1 MRLTRTAA
9 RLEQIPTSI
18 VVLSIAAIA
27 GGCTVPHMIAPENA
41 DNYYAWASVRLG
53 QEGSVVLHFSIGP
66 DGKAREPISHDE
78 ARIVDQGHSL
88 DDRAAARLI
97 EGAVKYIRAAKFDAG
112 GIHKRQVTASFVFEV
127 KPCGTLAHSRPHD
140 YAISLCRERPPSPRV
155 DTPQGESVW
164 VRPNITYAG
173 RSPPRVFRY

>member
-1 MRLTRTAA
+1 MMSLTPNSPMRLPRTAA

-88 DDRAAARLI
+88 DDRAAAQGI
-97 EGAVKYIRAAKFDAG
+97 EQLHARRKAAAAA
-112 GIHKRQVTASFVFEV
+112 RR
-127 KPCGTLAHSRPHD
+127 SR
-140 YAISLCRERPPSPRV
+140 
-155 DTPQGESVW
+155 
-164 VRPNITYAG
+164 
-173 RSPPRVFRY
+173 RSKS